1 MEQAQPEHPARS
13 HDYRFGGPGLALR
26 NRSSRGGI
34 DGPNVPDLKRPV
46 YYLAGPPG
54 MVTAVKKLLLDRG
67 VSRDNV
73 RFEEFTGY

>member
-1 MEQAQPEHPARS
+1 
-13 HDYRFGGPGLALR
+13 
-26 NRSSRGGI
+26 
-34 DGPNVPDLKRPV
+34 
-46 YYLAGPPG
+46 